1 MAIDRRGQILVR
13 ANYENKISCHF
24 NMSRL
29 QAEFTLHSL
38 SKEDAKHYGLHVEFV
53 LARAPLMDTVILRVE
68 GKYLV
73 EITDKLMVC
82 GLEEVT

>member
-1 MAIDRRGQILVR
+1 MAIDRRGQVLVR
-13 ANYENKISCHF
+13 PSYEKKISCTF

-29 QAEFTLHSL
+29 QVQFTLCSL

-53 LARAPLMDTVILRVE
+53 SARAPLLDTVILRVE

-73 EITDKLMVC
+73 EITDKLTAC
-82 GLEEVT
+82 GL